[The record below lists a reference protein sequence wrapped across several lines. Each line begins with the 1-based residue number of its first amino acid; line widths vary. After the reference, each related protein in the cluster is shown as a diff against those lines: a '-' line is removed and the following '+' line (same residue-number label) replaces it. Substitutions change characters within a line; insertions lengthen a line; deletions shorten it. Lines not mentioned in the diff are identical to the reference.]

1 MTSSVGMRTIST
13 AVQQLQQQ
21 RAGLHPH
28 PPAPHPTQAPCSGVL
43 PPATPAPP
51 SQPHPSSLLSSSSS
65 AQLPPALSAPLSQA
79 CCFNASSISSP
90 AAPSVLPTHT
100 PTPLT
105 PPDKSSGL
113 STPAAASHT
122 PFSTKPSQAADQQQ
136 LDGMAAAAAAAAAAE
151 PANCHSQPIGDD
163 LQQKRV
169 SQTAVPV
176 GPLTTTSPSPSPSD
190 RTPVS
195 QAGAQ
200 GVPPTTSTPRSS
212 EHSPPAPPLPRYQQ
226 PTAASAARSA
236 LSPALSCSSSSS
248 LPASSRRA
256 SQAGEAEGG
265 EGAAAASHLTPRT
278 SLTRRT
284 SQPGAAP
291 PAPGLASLPPAAAAH
306 PSLTLPG
313 HPRPGA
319 SGSSSRPGSLRSS
332 RSGGE
337 QQQQQQGEPGAPK
350 EQAAAP
356 APGSVVAGAVEQ
368 GASSSTG
375 SRGPRGS
382 QLPSAGAAG
391 RGAPPGASPGMDAK
405 GKEGKEGKA
414 GGEGLG
420 SSSPGA
426 RANSAPVTR
435 ASGRPHP
442 PGTPPW
448 AKQQGRGG
456 QPCGQVPRASQQ
468 QGAAQGTTQGNHV
481 GPGDKAAG
489 STSAHGTT
497 AHSTQSHAQPSKGG
511 SGSSSSKGSD
521 AMPEVAAGP
530 DAAAGAGGPG
540 AASRPA
546 AAPPPAP
553 SATPPGSLPYGQW
566 RLVRVQEVGGRRCA
580 ACDGTVAQETND
592 GEQEIFECDQ
602 VLAPGTLAAGIEH
615 ERYEEDSEASQP
627 HLWLFCVDPLC
638 LDSKPYRSRL
648 PAWWVNHAS
657 STSPAEHFCD
667 TAVHSKKAGAEMS
680 FFPSDPSLRLNDAPG
695 KHHSMDSPCANML
708 KPALQ
713 SPADIVAPPT
723 VEMAPGKRT
732 AGRQL
737 SSPSVPCAAQ
747 CPAGSSFPTPT
758 ASRFGARKQLQFSG
772 SPLPSKAACPD
783 TPQYAPGAPGATTPF
798 ATPHRSSS
806 HHPSSLGPKTPI
818 PHSSDLLTG
827 HTSGPGTVAN
837 HAQLSQGQ
845 PGSFR
850 PPSSRARGARDPSP
864 MRPCKYEEQPPAKSA
879 PGARLRARALAFPED
894 APPAC
899 PLPPHPLTPGP
910 APTATASTPSTLPR
924 PLPTLPTWQQ
934 LQPPSPTASTRAQA
948 RSSEPLLGAAELLG
962 RRGSSDCMTDGS
974 LLACPGQEVQDVTAG
989 VAALSCAQSPG
1000 FSLQACPPSQRSPAQ
1015 TLRQALFSAPP
1026 SHSSRAVSP
1035 PRCVPLLLTKSRGGS
1050 AEGTQSPGSPPAH
1063 AAIPK
1068 LTSVAAPVKLKPP
1081 RAPPPPPGR
1090 RSLAQRRGS
1099 DMFGPAAEAAAGQGL
1114 PACNGQVQDAPRF
1127 PTFCH
1132 VTPPV
1137 LVGGEGAAGPAA
1149 AEGGAGPRAVVEVE
1163 GDVCNGVKALEA
1175 VGGQGATVEGG
1186 AVTAGLRKAFGS
1198 FSDLWPSGAV
1208 GYGDTARA
1216 VGNGRGPES
1225 GARAEPLGQQGA
1237 AAAAAGGAGETLGGC
1252 QRLGQQGMWDSPP
1265 CSPIQTK
1272 TIWPDW
1278 FSDHLGDKPAPLPG
1292 GDPTGG
1298 LLGGLAGVM
1307 PAVWALGGTSP
1318 TRSRPTP
1325 PLPSHLPSEMSQ
1337 SSDSLAASSA
1347 GEGSSSMHS
1356 MATMAEAVAVAA
1368 APPPLASH
1376 RLAPGQCAMP
1386 ATSPAPSS
1394 PLGVAAMGWEA
1405 ACYSPSPA
1413 TTMEMGG
1420 SPSSPSA
1427 TTMTTTESAGG
1438 GGGGVTQPGPKC
1450 DVAPVGHVTPVGGKL
1465 GGLAA
1470 RAAASPGEL
1479 SPSVAPAKKRL
1490 RFKARLEAEQYGQAG
1505 MAGVEEEGAVDRAE
1519 GAAAGLVVRGGG
1531 LGDGRGGEAEG
1542 EVMGGL
1548 RDQAGQ
1554 QAAAR
1559 SNAKA
1564 AAAISR
1570 RLTRDVPG
1578 SSSHS
1583 SSSGGGSRNSS
1594 GGSSSSSQ
1602 GMQRGSG
1609 GGAAGGGRGAPP
1621 AAAGHHLLASPPGG
1635 STVMEVV
1642 TPLVVASKGAPGGTP
1657 APTPGRARRSLFA
1670 QPPQ

>member
-1 MTSSVGMRTIST
+1 MRSLVRASRAASGHLRHAPGVRGTLLPCVHANMKSSR
-13 AVQQLQQQ
+13 
-21 RAGLHPH
+21 
-28 PPAPHPTQAPCSGVL
+28 
-43 PPATPAPP
+43 PP
-51 SQPHPSSLLSSSSS
+51 SQH
-65 AQLPPALSAPLSQA
+65 QGRA
-79 CCFNASSISSP
+79 CGP
-90 AAPSVLPTHT
+90 
-100 PTPLT
+100 
-105 PPDKSSGL
+105 
-113 STPAAASHT
+113 
-122 PFSTKPSQAADQQQ
+122 
-136 LDGMAAAAAAAAAAE
+136 
-151 PANCHSQPIGDD
+151 
-163 LQQKRV
+163 
-169 SQTAVPV
+169 VPW
-176 GPLTTTSPSPSPSD
+176 
-190 RTPVS
+190 
-195 QAGAQ
+195 
-200 GVPPTTSTPRSS
+200 
-212 EHSPPAPPLPRYQQ
+212 HSPR
-226 PTAASAARSA
+226 
-236 LSPALSCSSSSS
+236 
-248 LPASSRRA
+248 
-256 SQAGEAEGG
+256 
-265 EGAAAASHLTPRT
+265 
-278 SLTRRT
+278 
-284 SQPGAAP
+284 
-291 PAPGLASLPPAAAAH
+291 
-306 PSLTLPG
+306 TLP
-313 HPRPGA
+313 
-319 SGSSSRPGSLRSS
+319 L
-332 RSGGE
+332 
-337 QQQQQQGEPGAPK
+337 
-350 EQAAAP
+350 
-356 APGSVVAGAVEQ
+356 
-368 GASSSTG
+368 
-375 SRGPRGS
+375 
-382 QLPSAGAAG
+382 
-391 RGAPPGASPGMDAK
+391 
-405 GKEGKEGKA
+405 
-414 GGEGLG
+414 
-420 SSSPGA
+420 
-426 RANSAPVTR
+426 
-435 ASGRPHP
+435 
-442 PGTPPW
+442 
-448 AKQQGRGG
+448 
-456 QPCGQVPRASQQ
+456 
-468 QGAAQGTTQGNHV
+468 
-481 GPGDKAAG
+481 
-489 STSAHGTT
+489 
-497 AHSTQSHAQPSKGG
+497 
-511 SGSSSSKGSD
+511 
-521 AMPEVAAGP
+521 
-530 DAAAGAGGPG
+530 
-540 AASRPA
+540 
-546 AAPPPAP
+546 PAP
-553 SATPPGSLPYGQW
+553 S
-566 RLVRVQEVGGRRCA
+566 
-580 ACDGTVAQETND
+580 
-592 GEQEIFECDQ
+592 
-602 VLAPGTLAAGIEH
+602 
-615 ERYEEDSEASQP
+615 
-627 HLWLFCVDPLC
+627 
-638 LDSKPYRSRL
+638 
-648 PAWWVNHAS
+648 
-657 STSPAEHFCD
+657 
-667 TAVHSKKAGAEMS
+667 
-680 FFPSDPSLRLNDAPG
+680 
-695 KHHSMDSPCANML
+695 
-708 KPALQ
+708 
-713 SPADIVAPPT
+713 
-723 VEMAPGKRT
+723 
-732 AGRQL
+732 
-737 SSPSVPCAAQ
+737 
-747 CPAGSSFPTPT
+747 
-758 ASRFGARKQLQFSG
+758 
-772 SPLPSKAACPD
+772 
-783 TPQYAPGAPGATTPF
+783 
-798 ATPHRSSS
+798 
-806 HHPSSLGPKTPI
+806 
-818 PHSSDLLTG
+818 
-827 HTSGPGTVAN
+827 
-837 HAQLSQGQ
+837 
-845 PGSFR
+845 
-850 PPSSRARGARDPSP
+850 
-864 MRPCKYEEQPPAKSA
+864 
-879 PGARLRARALAFPED
+879 
-894 APPAC
+894 
-899 PLPPHPLTPGP
+899 PPHPLTPGP
-910 APTATASTPSTLPR
+910 APTPTASTPSTLPR

-1114 PACNGQVQDAPRF
+1114 PACQGQVQDAPAF
-1127 PTFCH
+1127 PPSATSHLPSC
-1132 VTPPV
+1132 VTLLAEGGVGRELDGPQHQV
-1137 LVGGEGAAGPAA
+1137 ALARVGGEGAAGPAA

-1175 VGGQGATVEGG
+1175 VGGQGATVVGG

-1208 GYGDTARA
+1208 GYGDAARA

-1237 AAAAAGGAGETLGGC
+1237 AAAAGGAGEPLGGC

-1272 TIWPDW
+1272 TVWPDW
-1278 FSDHLGDKPAPLPG
+1278 FSDQLGDKPAPLPG

-1356 MATMAEAVAVAA
+1356 MAAMAEAVAA

-1427 TTMTTTESAGG
+1427 TTMTTMESAGG
-1438 GGGGVTQPGPKC
+1438 GGGGVTQPGLKC
-1450 DVAPVGHVTPVGGKL
+1450 DVARVGHVTPVGGKL

-1490 RFKARLEAEQYGQAG
+1490 RFKARLEAEQHGQAG

-1554 QAAAR
+1554 QAASSSGAPPPPPTPLHPPPAAAAAAASVTPPSWSEPLARAGAAAATPLLLPGGEGTGLLVGRSTWPSPHLARSFQAR

-1578 SSSHS
+1578 GSSHS

-1642 TPLVVASKGAPGGTP
+1642 TPLVVASKGAPGGAP